1 MQVEQT
7 HYISVT
13 SVKATAGQLLM
24 NCVCLGETEQI
35 GYVVQK
41 GDAIEHNGTEWEVIK
56 ASRAKGEWV

>member
-13 SVKATAGQLLM
+13 SVKAMPGQLLM
-24 NCVCLGETEQI
+24 TCVCLGETEQI

-41 GDAIEHNGTEWEVIK
+41 GDAIEHNGMEWEIIK
-56 ASRAKGEWV
+56 ASQAKGEWV